1 MFLPSFVLIALIH
14 PVASRLRRARW
25 TATLLDG
32 ANAAALAL
40 MSGVLV
46 QLGQQALTDVL
57 TGAVAVSAFG
67 LLLRFRFNSV
77 WLILTGAGI
86 GLLRFWLA
94 GM

>member
-1 MFLPSFVLIALIH
+1 M
-14 PVASRLRRARW
+14 
-25 TATLLDG
+25 
-32 ANAAALAL
+32 
-40 MSGVLV
+40 